1 MSIDAKLSEL
11 GITLPE
17 VATPAGSY
25 VPYVVSGNL
34 IYVAGQIPLVNG
46 KLEHKVCFT
55 ELFFL
60 LWFLV
65 TNFLCNVVPIRR
77 DE

>member
-1 MSIDAKLSEL
+1 MFIDAKLAEL

-46 KLEHKVCFT
+46 KLEHKVTTCYCSAT
-55 ELFFL
+55 KAMAL
-60 LWFLV
+60 
-65 TNFLCNVVPIRR
+65 IRKK
-77 DE
+77 E

>member
-1 MSIDAKLSEL
+1 MSVDAKLAEL

-34 IYVAGQIPLVNG
+34 VYVAGQIPLVNG
-46 KLEHKVCFT
+46 KLEHKV
-55 ELFFL
+55 
-60 LWFLV
+60 
-65 TNFLCNVVPIRR
+65 
-77 DE
+77 